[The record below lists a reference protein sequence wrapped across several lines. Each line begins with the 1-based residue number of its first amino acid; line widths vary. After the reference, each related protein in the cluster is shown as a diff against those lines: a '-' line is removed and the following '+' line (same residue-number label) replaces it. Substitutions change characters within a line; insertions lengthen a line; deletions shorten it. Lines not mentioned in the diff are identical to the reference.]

1 MLEGSQLTLQG
12 DGTHT
17 RRFLYAGDA
26 ADAIDTILHK
36 GVDNEIYNI
45 DSRYE
50 VQNREVAAYILELF
64 GRDPVSEFNKCVRWI
79 PDRPFNDNDYCVD
92 GSKLNALGWKQRV
105 DFQSGL
111 AMTVEWYKKNGD
123 FWWHHLPGQK
133 GKLL

>member
-36 GVDNEIYNI
+36 GVDGEIYNI
-45 DSRYE
+45 GSRYE
-50 VQNREVAAYILELF
+50 VQNREVATYILDLF
-64 GRDPVSEFNKCVRWI
+64 GHDPVSEFNEHVRWI

-92 GSKLNALGWKQRV
+92 GNKLNSLGWKQRV

-111 AMTVEWYKKNGD
+111 AMTVEWYKKNGSL
-123 FWWHHLPGQK
+123 WWHHLPEQK
-133 GKLL
+133 GKLP